1 MHAFAKVFARFRY
14 RLILIVLL
22 MVLTLGIG
30 TVGFVWIEGVHWFD
44 SFYMTLI
51 TVTTIGYGEMFPLS
65 HAGRVFNSFLI
76 LTGTIGVLTSFGVVT
91 QTVIELELNQYFGRR
106 RTKSMIDKLEGH
118 VIVCG
123 YGRVGQGAVD
133 ELMRSEI
140 PFIIIDSNED
150 RCELA
155 MKEGLLAVCADASLD
170 ETLREVG
177 IARAR
182 GLIATLGSDADNL
195 FVILSARGLNSV
207 IQLTARIAEESS
219 AEKMRRAGANFV
231 FAPYSS
237 TGHRMA
243 QAIVRPQVAQF
254 LDFSNHSLGLNVVI
268 EQFQVSSRSPWVDR
282 SIGDMDLRQRTGSII
297 LAIRRSGGRMH
308 FNPST
313 DDRIEIGDVV
323 ITIGEREGLRKFE
336 RMLSGLQDE

>member
-1 MHAFAKVFARFRY
+1 MAAITKAFARFRY
-14 RLILIVLL
+14 RLILILLL
-22 MVLTLGIG
+22 MALTLGIG
-30 TVGFVWIEGVHWFD
+30 TVGFVLIEHVHWFD
-44 SFYMTLI
+44 SFYMTLT
-51 TVTTIGYGEMFPLS
+51 TVTTVGYGEIHPLS
-65 HAGRVFNSFLI
+65 RAGRIFNSFLI
-76 LTGTIGVLTSFGVVT
+76 LTGTIGVLTAFGVVT
-91 QTVIELELNQYFGRR
+91 QTVIELELNQYFGKR

-133 ELMRSEI
+133 ELLKAEI

-150 RCELA
+150 RCEDA
-155 MKEGLLAVCADASLD
+155 MKQGMLAVCADASLD

-177 IARAR
+177 IAKAR

-207 IQLTARIAEESS
+207 VQLTARIAEESS

-231 FAPYSS
+231 FAPYTS

-254 LDFSNHSLGLNVVI
+254 LDFSNHSLGLNVGI
-268 EQFQVSSRSPWVDR
+268 EQFQVSSRSQWVDR
-282 SIGDMDLRQRTGSII
+282 PIEEMQLRQTTGLII
-297 LAIRRSGGRMH
+297 LAIRRSGGHMQ
-308 FNPST
+308 FNPSS
-313 DDRIEIGDVV
+313 DDRIAVGDVI
-323 ITIGEREGLRKFE
+323 ITIGERDGLRKLE
-336 RMLSGLQDE
+336 RMLSGLL

>member
-1 MHAFAKVFARFRY
+1 MHAFTKIFARFRY
-14 RLILIVLL
+14 RLILIIFL

-30 TVGFVWIEGVHWFD
+30 TAGFVWIEHVHWFD
-44 SFYMTLI
+44 AFYMTLI

-91 QTVIELELNQYFGRR
+91 QTVIELELNQFFGRR

-133 ELMRSEI
+133 ELQRAEI
-140 PFIIIDSNED
+140 PFIIIDLNED

-219 AEKMRRAGANFV
+219 TEKMRRAGANFV

-237 TGHRMA
+237 TGHRMS
-243 QAIVRPQVAQF
+243 QAIVRPHVAQF
-254 LDFSNHSLGLNVVI
+254 LDFSNHSLGLNVGI
-268 EQFQVSSRSPWVDR
+268 EQFQVSSRSKWVDR
-282 SIGDMDLRQRTGSII
+282 TIEELQLRENTGSII
-297 LAIRRSGGRMH
+297 LAIRRRGGHMQ
-308 FNPST
+308 FNPSAE
-313 DDRIEIGDVV
+313 DRIEIGDVI

-336 RMLSGLQDE
+336 KMLSGIKE